1 MDSQRNCPPRR
12 SLVVPTLLFAVLA
25 LTCAMLLLSCF
36 VIWLAEQIHSL
47 TLSLLITGAVMG
59 AAAAVIYIV
68 SLAPTLSRIKA
79 EYEEVLAFVALLRG
93 GYSCAVQHIKQ
104 LLHRVLGLG
113 IASKPGK

>member
-1 MDSQRNCPPRR
+1 M
-12 SLVVPTLLFAVLA
+12 PTLLFAVLA

-59 AAAAVIYIV
+59 VAAAVIYLF

-79 EYEEVLAFVALLRG
+79 EYEEVLAFVTLLRG
-93 GYSCAVQHIKQ
+93 GYSCAMQHCKQ
-104 LLHRVLGLG
+104 LLFKVLGLAT
-113 IASKPGK
+113 ISKPDK